1 MSKIAKTTIFKIV
14 LEVKTKS
21 REVLKTKTKLILVKT
36 ALIQH
41 SKAGSNNLA
50 LVTSIISVI
59 SELTH
64 QNSTS
69 VKTLDTQHSI

>member
-1 MSKIAKTTIFKIV
+1 MSRIAKTTIIKIV
-14 LEVKTKS
+14 LEVHTKS
-21 REVLKTKTKLILVKT
+21 GEVLKTKTKLILVKIV
-36 ALIQH
+36 LMQH

-69 VKTLDTQHSI
+69 VKTLDIRHNI